1 MNEAIDT
8 FGANS
13 GAIAVTAVLLFLF
26 GWLFNYGITWLHREG
41 LNDGYT
47 WLEVVVG
54 VAVVVGAAGLTIG
67 WGAVLTLLIYFT
79 AAGFWMAAGDIM
91 RHVKARKAEARDR
104 EG

>member
-1 MNEAIDT
+1 MINITGT

-13 GAIAVTAVLLFLF
+13 GAIVVTTVLLFLF
-26 GWLFNYGITWLHREG
+26 GWLFNLLINWLHREG

-47 WLEVVVG
+47 WLEVVFG
-54 VAVVVGAAGLTIG
+54 VLFVLIVAGFTVG
-67 WGAVLTLLIYFT
+67 WGATLMLIIYFF
-79 AAGFWMAAGDIM
+79 AAGVWMAAGDIM